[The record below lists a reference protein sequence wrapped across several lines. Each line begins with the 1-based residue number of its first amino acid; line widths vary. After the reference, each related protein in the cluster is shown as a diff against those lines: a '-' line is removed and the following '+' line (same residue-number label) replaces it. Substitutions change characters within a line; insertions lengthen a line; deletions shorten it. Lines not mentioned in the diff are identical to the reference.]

1 MCSLL
6 SSIHENN
13 CFLFFKRYHM
23 NIYPSAT
30 QKLPPT
36 LWTIS
41 RASIARMSKSPR
53 RGHIACEFWKIE
65 DVAFI
70 FSVYLWHCEPS
81 RMIMATEIVI
91 GQGVQAL
98 DELGQ
103 WCKARVVDEVGE
115 KWLVSFPSYPGCD
128 RLVGRSEIRERFAL
142 NALNEF
148 LEISL
153 FCWKNDCHKKKK
165 AMNYNDL
172 MIFLESM
179 MLWQRKSQLPYC
191 WLSGKLW
198 YLQYHCVG
206 DTICYH

>member
-1 MCSLL
+1 MGSVRWATSLHQDITTRKCYWYTYKHIMCSLS

-70 FSVYLWHCEPS
+70 FSVYFMALWTFAYDHGYRNCDRAGS
-81 RMIMATEIVI
+81 ASTRWVGAVV
-91 GQGVQAL
+91 QGPCGRRSWG
-98 DELGQ
+98 EM
-103 WCKARVVDEVGE
+103 VG
-115 KWLVSFPSYPGCD
+115 LVSLVPGMRPAGRTKRD
-128 RLVGRSEIRERFAL
+128 FVGKMIAIKKES
-142 NALNEF
+142 NE
-148 LEISL
+148 L
-153 FCWKNDCHKKKK
+153 
-165 AMNYNDL
+165 
-172 MIFLESM
+172 
-179 MLWQRKSQLPYC
+179 
-191 WLSGKLW
+191 
-198 YLQYHCVG
+198 
-206 DTICYH
+206 

>member
-1 MCSLL
+1 MCWHVGSVRWATSLHQDITTRKCYWYTYKHIMCSLL

-70 FSVYLWHCEPS
+70 FSVYF
-81 RMIMATEIVI
+81 MA
-91 GQGVQAL
+91 L
-98 DELGQ
+98 
-103 WCKARVVDEVGE
+103 
-115 KWLVSFPSYPGCD
+115 
-128 RLVGRSEIRERFAL
+128 
-142 NALNEF
+142 
-148 LEISL
+148 
-153 FCWKNDCHKKKK
+153 
-165 AMNYNDL
+165 
-172 MIFLESM
+172 IFLESM

>member
-1 MCSLL
+1 MILNSRVVAFARQREITGEPLNSRSRILAPNRREITGVDCTYKHIMCSLL

-70 FSVYLWHCEPS
+70 FSVYFMALWTFAYDHGY
-81 RMIMATEIVI
+81 RN
-91 GQGVQAL
+91 
-98 DELGQ
+98 
-103 WCKARVVDEVGE
+103 
-115 KWLVSFPSYPGCD
+115 CD
-128 RLVGRSEIRERFAL
+128 RAGSASTRWVGAVVQGPCGRRSWGEIFSKIAIRAIW
-142 NALNEF
+142 
-148 LEISL
+148 ISKSIPS
-153 FCWKNDCHKKKK
+153 CWRYH
-165 AMNYNDL
+165 
-172 MIFLESM
+172 S
-179 MLWQRKSQLPYC
+179 LP
-191 WLSGKLW
+191 LRA
-198 YLQYHCVG
+198 
-206 DTICYH
+206 

>member
-41 RASIARMSKSPR
+41 RASIARMGKSPR

-70 FSVYLWHCEPS
+70 FSVYFMALWTFAYDHGY
-81 RMIMATEIVI
+81 RN
-91 GQGVQAL
+91 
-98 DELGQ
+98 
-103 WCKARVVDEVGE
+103 
-115 KWLVSFPSYPGCD
+115 CD
-128 RLVGRSEIRERFAL
+128 RAGSASTRWVGAVVQGPCGRRSWGEMVGPVGTATHYP
-142 NALNEF
+142 NECNC
-148 LEISL
+148 LAISHRGKWMN
-153 FCWKNDCHKKKK
+153 FSKFHYFVGKMIAIKK
-165 AMNYNDL
+165 
-172 MIFLESM
+172 
-179 MLWQRKSQLPYC
+179 RKQWIIMTS
-191 WLSGKLW
+191 WFF
-198 YLQYHCVG
+198 
-206 DTICYH
+206 

>member
-1 MCSLL
+1 MNIVSTKFQSFGIYLGALQPGSLPPTPMLCTFKWHWFFNCPQDVADGIVSPAPSEQPLVSCPPWAVAKWGEPHLATSDPGACDPHVGSVRWATSLHQDITTRKITTRKCYWYTYKHIMCSLL

-70 FSVYLWHCEPS
+70 FSVYFMALW
-81 RMIMATEIVI
+81 I
-91 GQGVQAL
+91 
-98 DELGQ
+98 
-103 WCKARVVDEVGE
+103 
-115 KWLVSFPSYPGCD
+115 
-128 RLVGRSEIRERFAL
+128 
-142 NALNEF
+142 
-148 LEISL
+148 
-153 FCWKNDCHKKKK
+153 
-165 AMNYNDL
+165 
-172 MIFLESM
+172 
-179 MLWQRKSQLPYC
+179 LWIN
-191 WLSGKLW
+191 
-198 YLQYHCVG
+198 H
-206 DTICYH
+206 

>member
-65 DVAFI
+65 DVAYI
-70 FSVYLWHCEPS
+70 FSVYFMALWTFAYDHGYRNCDRAGS
-81 RMIMATEIVI
+81 ASTRWVGAVV
-91 GQGVQAL
+91 QGPCGRRSWG
-98 DELGQ
+98 EM
-103 WCKARVVDEVGE
+103 VG
-115 KWLVSFPSYPGCD
+115 LVSLVPGMRPAGRTKRD
-128 RLVGRSEIRERFAL
+128 FVG
-142 NALNEF
+142 
-148 LEISL
+148 
-153 FCWKNDCHKKKK
+153 KNDCHKKKK

>member
-70 FSVYLWHCEPS
+70 FSVYFMALWTFAYDHGYRNCDRAGS
-81 RMIMATEIVI
+81 ASTRWVGAVV
-91 GQGVQAL
+91 QGPCGRRSWG
-98 DELGQ
+98 EM
-103 WCKARVVDEVGE
+103 VG
-115 KWLVSFPSYPGCD
+115 LVSLVPGM
-128 RLVGRSEIRERFAL
+128 RPAGRTKRDPGEIRSQCYR
-142 NALNEF
+142 
-148 LEISL
+148 
-153 FCWKNDCHKKKK
+153 WV
-165 AMNYNDL
+165 NYYF
-172 MIFLESM
+172 IT
-179 MLWQRKSQLPYC
+179 
-191 WLSGKLW
+191 WLSLPSGTFFCVISTRSCKKLENTPCW
-198 YLQYHCVG
+198 TVKIIKLHWSWWAQSWQIKC
-206 DTICYH
+206 